1 MKIGFVLASAILLW
15 VGTDFAGAH
24 YLIRIE
30 RPVPY
35 GHALHRR
42 HLTPLG
48 GILHNAASK
57 ILNPLGIGQANS
69 GSSAQSQ
76 SFSIGGSFLGSYTLW
91 PNRRP
96 TKADLHRD
104 DY

>member
-1 MKIGFVLASAILLW
+1 MKIGFVSASVLFLW
-15 VGTDFAGAH
+15 AASNVGRAH

-30 RPVPY
+30 RPGPY

-57 ILNPLGIGQANS
+57 IFNPLGLGQANS

-76 SFSIGGSFLGSYTLW
+76 SFSIGGSFLG
-91 PNRRP
+91 
-96 TKADLHRD
+96 
-104 DY
+104 